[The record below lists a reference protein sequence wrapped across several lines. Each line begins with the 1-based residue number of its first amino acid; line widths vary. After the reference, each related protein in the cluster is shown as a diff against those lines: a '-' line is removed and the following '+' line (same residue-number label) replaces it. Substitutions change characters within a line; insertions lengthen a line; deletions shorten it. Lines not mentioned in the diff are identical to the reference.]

1 MGKKSFEG
9 AVEQSFLQAK
19 HFFERN
25 LISIANNAGVRHY
38 GFPVAE
44 GKKRI
49 TEWGA
54 TSAGLRSLL
63 WLGVSSP
70 ALNSKC
76 KIAKEW
82 LLRKQKEG
90 AWEASD
96 FFSAEATAGVLLD
109 LVSVRAVDDE
119 VVNKALRFIN
129 SCYRKGYYSSTPTST
144 EKPHIYTTYVVT
156 KCLTTCGRL
165 EKKDEIR
172 EWLLDSQTRDGMW
185 GRTPGANIDSLVH
198 TIYAYQILHFC
209 GMTRD
214 ELLSRFRAQIK
225 TVLKASIELNY
236 LYEEIE
242 AEQQV
247 SDSAGIKYLRLRI
260 QHFVLPALGHL
271 CIVLG
276 DRHTGFRAAKRLLEQ
291 QFTGGWGPSNDEL
304 VMWGTA
310 QAIEYLDSFKNQILP
325 SVSRIEYSLYYM
337 DLIPYR
343 FAKVAISLTGLVVFI
358 IFLLIPGY
366 RPTLLV
372 GLFLMIVPWVFGQRK

>member
-9 AVEQSFLQAK
+9 AVEQSLLQAK

-25 LISIANNAGVRHY
+25 LISVATNAGVRHY

-70 ALNSKC
+70 AVNSKC
-76 KIAKEW
+76 ESSKAW
-82 LLRKQKEG
+82 LLRQQKEG

-109 LVSVRAVDDE
+109 LVSVRGVDDE
-119 VVNKALRFIN
+119 VVNQALGFIN
-129 SCYRKGYYSSTPTST
+129 SCYHKGYYSSTPTST
-144 EKPHIYTTYVVT
+144 EKPHIYTTYLVA
-156 KCLTTCGRL
+156 KCLATCGRL
-165 EKKDEIR
+165 EKKNEIR
-172 EWLLDSQTRDGMW
+172 EWVLDSQTRDGMW

-198 TIYAYQILHFC
+198 TIYAYQILHLC
-209 GMTRD
+209 GMARD
-214 ELLSRFRAQIK
+214 ELLSRFRAQTR

-236 LYEEIE
+236 VYEEIE

-247 SDSAGIKYLRLRI
+247 SDSAGIRYLRLRI

-271 CIVLG
+271 CIILG
-276 DRHTGFRAAKRLLEQ
+276 DRHTGFTAAKRLLKE

-310 QAIEYLDSFKNQILP
+310 QAIEYLESFKNQILP
-325 SVSRIEYSLYYM
+325 SVSRIEYCLYSM

-343 FAKVAISLTGLVVFI
+343 FAKLAISLIGLVLFI
-358 IFLLIPGY
+358 IFLLSPAY
-366 RPTLLV
+366 RAALLV
-372 GLFLMIVPWVFGQRK
+372 GLFLMIVPWVFGRRK